1 MGTDDLNL
9 GMDGADTSSNE
20 HRVPPA
26 LSEANAFM
34 DEREEVH
41 GVGLG
46 ATEDGEDCIV
56 IFADRIPS
64 DAVPTTLDGLPVRV
78 QDSDSFFAEAHDAEA
93 GASDAEGAQPEG
105 D

>member
-9 GMDGADTSSNE
+9 GMDVAGASSNE
-20 HRVPPA
+20 QGVPPA

-46 ATEDGEDCIV
+46 ATEDGENCVV
-56 IFADRIPS
+56 IFADRIPT
-64 DAVPTTLDGLPVRV
+64 DAVPDSLDGLPVRV
-78 QDSDSFFAEAHDAEA
+78 QDSDSFFAESEDP
-93 GASDAEGAQPEG
+93 QV
-105 D
+105 